1 MKESAFKFGKYE
13 SLVGIISD
21 PFVDPNNRPAVIILN
36 SGLLH
41 GVGPNCLHVKIARK
55 LASVGFVVLDLI
67 FSGIGDS
74 EIRSDS
80 VLFEKSSKSET
91 QQAMDFLT
99 SARGVQEF
107 ILMGICSRAD
117 IAFQVARAVSRVV
130 GIAPI
135 DFYTV

>member
-55 LASVGFVVLDLI
+55 LASVGFVVLRFDL
-67 FSGIGDS
+67 FGIG
-74 EIRSDS
+74 
-80 VLFEKSSKSET
+80 L
-91 QQAMDFLT
+91 
-99 SARGVQEF
+99 ARF
-107 ILMGICSRAD
+107 
-117 IAFQVARAVSRVV
+117 AVIMSLLKKAAKAKLKRQW
-130 GIAPI
+130 IS
-135 DFYTV
+135 